1 MEGVTRPTAQ
11 LAYCTNVHPGETL
24 ARTKSMLDQHAV
36 RVRAL
41 AAPDEMLGIGLW
53 LSAQSA
59 RELLLETD
67 GIARFR
73 DWLRE
78 RAIAVRT
85 INGFPYGD
93 FHGETVKTSVYH
105 PHWADPN
112 RSLFTLD
119 LAKILAQLVEP
130 ATLTAS
136 ISTVPL
142 GWRADFTNQGCGA
155 SVGLAAAQLEWI
167 ASKLAETEDA
177 TGVRITLDL
186 EPEPG
191 CLLDRAEHVVSLF
204 DQCFNTEQ
212 SRRYLGVCHDICHSA
227 VMFEEQDDAL
237 ELYARNA
244 VRVGKIQVSAALSC
258 AGAPKEL
265 AELAQFAEPRYLH
278 QTCVLAG
285 NGDVQFFED
294 LDLALEAM
302 PDGPWRTHFHVPVH
316 LEEIGRLST
325 TARQIPLAL
334 AAASKVDPPCFEVE
348 TYAWTVLPIHL
359 RERDLSAGIARELL
373 WTRAALERAGYQV
386 HA

>member
-1 MEGVTRPTAQ
+1 MTRPTAQ

-316 LEEIGRLST
+316 L
-325 TARQIPLAL
+325 
-334 AAASKVDPPCFEVE
+334 
-348 TYAWTVLPIHL
+348 
-359 RERDLSAGIARELL
+359 
-373 WTRAALERAGYQV
+373 
-386 HA
+386 